1 MNFCESRTHSCKRIT
16 GWVFVGFAI
25 AFLFALLFGFIVKLI
40 WSVTLTPM
48 FGLMEPSYF
57 QAVGI
62 IILGRLIF
70 GGFGKHHPHPKSGKQ
85 KFYDK
90 IHDRFH
96 ARCSSLEEDRHTEDD
111 GTDDCSVFH
120 KFWKDEG
127 KDAFNSYLKK
137 TETGE

>member
-16 GWVFVGFAI
+16 GWVFVGFTI
-25 AFLFALLFGFIVKLI
+25 AFLFALLFGFIVKMI
-40 WSVTLTPM
+40 WGVTLTPM
-48 FGLMEPSYF
+48 FGLVEPSYF

-70 GGFGKHHPHPKSGKQ
+70 GGFGKHRPPHKNPKQ

-90 IHDRFH
+90 IHERFR
-96 ARCSSLEEDRHTEDD
+96 ANCSSSGDDHQDGEEN
-111 GTDDCSVFH
+111 TDNCMIFH

-127 KDAFNSYLKK
+127 KDAFNTYLKK